1 MGLTKNVRFSAL
13 CRAGNWT
20 GPVTPC
26 NLAVEYDVSALEG
39 LTYIR
44 VTKTNDQFGFYLYG
58 EQRYLMRLEMIYGS
72 LKQYDVDRN
81 LLKEDTIYLTTGST
95 SIDKLAMENVAIV
108 RLEIT
113 KTQMYRTGPYSGQ
126 GMPSPGTET
135 ENLYAQPIVIKL
147 DFLDGSYQTLDYLY
161 LCPKRTAIAP
171 ITYSEEQVSSRV
183 PTLVK
188 DLSWGTS
195 INYVEAYGIYITR
208 IEGRPASGDKV
219 TVQLLDIE
227 DNVLSSK
234 DVSLEGTTPIYA
246 EWPDPDPASAKLK
259 IILNAQSKVNVYLY
273 PTFSYQFRVD

>member
-1 MGLTKNVRFSAL
+1 MGLIKDVRFSAL
-13 CRAGNWT
+13 CRSGDWVS
-20 GPVTPC
+20 PVTIC
-26 NLAVEYDVSALEG
+26 NFAVEYDVSSLEG

-44 VTKTNDQFGFYLYG
+44 ITKTNDLFCNWSLGGEPWMRYNLYLD
-58 EQRYLMRLEMIYGS
+58 MIYGY

-81 LLKEDTIYLTTGST
+81 LLKSETIYLTKTQT
-95 SIDKLAMENVAIV
+95 TVDKLAEEGVAIV

-113 KTQMYRTGPYSGQ
+113 KTQMSRSGIYK
-126 GMPSPGTET
+126 PDPGTENANDET
-135 ENLYAQPIVIKL
+135 PNVIKF
-147 DFLDGSYQTLDYLY
+147 DFLDGSYQQLDYLY
-161 LCPKRTAIAP
+161 LRAKRTAVAP
-171 ITYSEEQVSSRV
+171 IVYSEEQVSSRV

-188 DLSWGTS
+188 NLSWGTS

-227 DNVLSSK
+227 DNVLSSE

-259 IILNAQSKVNVYLY
+259 VILDAQAKVNVYLY
-273 PTFSYQFRVD
+273 PTFSYKFRVD

>member
-1 MGLTKNVRFSAL
+1 
-13 CRAGNWT
+13 
-20 GPVTPC
+20 
-26 NLAVEYDVSALEG
+26 
-39 LTYIR
+39 
-44 VTKTNDQFGFYLYG
+44 
-58 EQRYLMRLEMIYGS
+58 
-72 LKQYDVDRN
+72 
-81 LLKEDTIYLTTGST
+81 
-95 SIDKLAMENVAIV
+95 MENVAIV

-113 KTQMYRTGPYSGQ
+113 RTQIRRHYTGYNPE
-126 GMPSPGTET
+126 PPRPPGTEE
-135 ENLYAQPIVIKL
+135 ENPTQPNVIKL
-147 DFLDGSYQTLDYLY
+147 DFLDGSYQQLDYLY
-161 LCPKRTAIAP
+161 LCAKRTVFAP
-171 ITYSEEQVSSRV
+171 ISYSEEQVSSRV

-195 INYVEAYGIYITR
+195 INYAEAYGIYITR

-227 DNVLSSK
+227 DNVLSSE